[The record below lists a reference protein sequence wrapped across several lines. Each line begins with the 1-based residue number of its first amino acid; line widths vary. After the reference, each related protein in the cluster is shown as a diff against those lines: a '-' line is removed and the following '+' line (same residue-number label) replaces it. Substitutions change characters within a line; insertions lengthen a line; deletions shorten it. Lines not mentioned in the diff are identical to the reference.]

1 MTGSNTRDG
10 RALRNRRLQ
19 SNDEKQR
26 VASRRK
32 DEKTDIKQSGGEV
45 REEVGFIE
53 RENKEEKEEQS
64 LAMTVDGGR
73 LVGLF

>member
-1 MTGSNTRDG
+1 MTGSNTGGG

-32 DEKTDIKQSGGEV
+32 DGKTDIKQSGG
-45 REEVGFIE
+45 RG
-53 RENKEEKEEQS
+53 K
-64 LAMTVDGGR
+64 GGSG
-73 LVGLF
+73 GL